1 MTDQK
6 TGTAQEQKLLR
17 LVRVQTVLIALLL
30 AALSVFVILTARS
43 LHRMDRS
50 LDLVEQDLA
59 AMDMDQVNGAVEA
72 LTNAANRLSGVD
84 LDELNGAVAALREA
98 ATRLSAVDVDVLNQ
112 TISALEGAAD
122 SLAAVD
128 VDGLNT
134 AVASLGKAAD
144 TLKDLDINSLNG
156 IISSLDQAIESLNRV
171 SETLKTAVDGIKG
184 IFG

>member
-43 LHRMDRS
+43 LNRMDRS

-84 LDELNGAVAALREA
+84 LSGGLAGGSGRGRAEHRSRLAGQGCGYAQGSGYQFPERDHLVA
-98 ATRLSAVDVDVLNQ
+98 
-112 TISALEGAAD
+112 GP
-122 SLAAVD
+122 
-128 VDGLNT
+128 GH
-134 AVASLGKAAD
+134 
-144 TLKDLDINSLNG
+144 
-156 IISSLDQAIESLNRV
+156 
-171 SETLKTAVDGIKG
+171 
-184 IFG
+184 

>member
-1 MTDQK
+1 M
-6 TGTAQEQKLLR
+6 G
-17 LVRVQTVLIALLL
+17 IGFCALQRIKGYAFIGEGHADAFGVMRFQQPAHR
-30 AALSVFVILTARS
+30 AA
-43 LHRMDRS
+43 
-50 LDLVEQDLA
+50 
-59 AMDMDQVNGAVEA
+59 
-72 LTNAANRLSGVD
+72 
-84 LDELNGAVAALREA
+84 
-98 ATRLSAVDVDVLNQ
+98 RLSAVDVDVLNQ

>member
-1 MTDQK
+1 M
-6 TGTAQEQKLLR
+6 
-17 LVRVQTVLIALLL
+17 
-30 AALSVFVILTARS
+30 
-43 LHRMDRS
+43 
-50 LDLVEQDLA
+50 
-59 AMDMDQVNGAVEA
+59 
-72 LTNAANRLSGVD
+72 
-84 LDELNGAVAALREA
+84 
-98 ATRLSAVDVDVLNQ
+98 AT
-112 TISALEGAAD
+112 AAD

-134 AVASLGKAAD
+134 AVASLGQAAD